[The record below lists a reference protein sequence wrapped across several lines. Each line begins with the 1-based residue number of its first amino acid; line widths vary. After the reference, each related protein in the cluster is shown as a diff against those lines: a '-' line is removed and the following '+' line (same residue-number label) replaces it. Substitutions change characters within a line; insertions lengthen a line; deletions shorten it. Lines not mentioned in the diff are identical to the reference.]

1 MKKTNLAIRSHKS
14 ATKRSLGN
22 VSSGISFTLFND
34 SLTLSKRVDS
44 SIKIGMSCTLKT
56 DFGKFFFLFWAEI
69 IPCSN
74 PKGKIKS
81 RKMAVITKLPASF
94 VLLK

>member
-1 MKKTNLAIRSHKS
+1 MILEMKKTNLAIRSHKS

-44 SIKIGMSCTLKT
+44 SKKIIRMSRTLKSVL
-56 DFGKFFFLFWAEI
+56 GKVFLFGQ
-69 IPCSN
+69 
-74 PKGKIKS
+74 K
-81 RKMAVITKLPASF
+81 
-94 VLLK
+94 